1 MEKLFPLLEE
11 TSGVCT
17 DTRNISQNC
26 LFIALKGDNFNGNEF
41 ADQAI
46 NRGAKYAIVDELDKA
61 NDSTIFYVNNGLRF
75 LQKLA
80 NYHRH
85 KFDIPVV
92 GITGSNGK
100 TSTKELIHTILSKQF
115 NVLYTI
121 GNLNNHIGV
130 PLTLLRL
137 NKTHEIAI
145 IEMGANQPNDIE
157 ELCSITDANAGIITN
172 IGKAHLEGF
181 KNLKGVIHTK
191 SQLYKAVAKINGTL
205 FYNIDDSILM
215 DILPTNTENHS
226 YGMMEA
232 EVNGEL
238 HELTPYIKMSW
249 SKTGYSSPIIETK
262 MIGKYNFYNFLAAIC
277 IGNHYGISEEN
288 ISEAIADY
296 LPDNN
301 RSQVQKTKKNT
312 IIIDCYNANPT
323 SMSLALESFN
333 LIDHP
338 KKIAIIGDM
347 LELGPDGIEEHQKV
361 IEYCLDKEIPIF
373 TIGPLFRSINET
385 GFLNTSEIEQV
396 LSNLEDCLILLKGS
410 RGIRLEKLIPIL

>member
-46 NRGAKYAIVDELDKA
+46 NLGAKYAIVDELEKA
-61 NDSTIFYVNNGLRF
+61 NNSTIFYVNNGLLF

-80 NYHRH
+80 NHHRH

-181 KNLKGVIHTK
+181 KNLEGVIHTK
-191 SQLYKAVAKINGTL
+191 SQLYKAVGKINGTL

-226 YGMMEA
+226 YGMVEA

-249 SKTGYSSPIIETK
+249 SKNDYSSPIIETK
-262 MIGKYNFYNFLAAIC
+262 VIGKYNFYNFLAAIC
-277 IGNHYGISEEN
+277 IGNHYGVSEEN

-347 LELGPDGIEEHQKV
+347 LELGPDGIEEHQNV
-361 IEYCLDKEIPIF
+361 IEYCLNKEIPIF

-385 GFLNTSEIEQV
+385 GFVNTSEIEQV

>member
-46 NRGAKYAIVDELDKA
+46 NLGAKYAIVDELEKA
-61 NDSTIFYVNNGLRF
+61 NNSTIFYVNNGLLF

-80 NYHRH
+80 NHHRH

-181 KNLKGVIHTK
+181 KNLEGVIHTK
-191 SQLYKAVAKINGTL
+191 SQLYKAVGKINGTL

-226 YGMMEA
+226 YGMVEA

-249 SKTGYSSPIIETK
+249 SKNDYSSPIIETK

-277 IGNHYGISEEN
+277 IGNHYGVSEEN

-347 LELGPDGIEEHQKV
+347 LELGPDGIEEHQNV
-361 IEYCLDKEIPIF
+361 IEYCLNKEIPIF

-385 GFLNTSEIEQV
+385 GFVNTSEIEQV

>member
-205 FYNIDDSILM
+205 FL
-215 DILPTNTENHS
+215 
-226 YGMMEA
+226 
-232 EVNGEL
+232 
-238 HELTPYIKMSW
+238 
-249 SKTGYSSPIIETK
+249 
-262 MIGKYNFYNFLAAIC
+262 
-277 IGNHYGISEEN
+277 
-288 ISEAIADY
+288 
-296 LPDNN
+296 
-301 RSQVQKTKKNT
+301 
-312 IIIDCYNANPT
+312 
-323 SMSLALESFN
+323 
-333 LIDHP
+333 
-338 KKIAIIGDM
+338 
-347 LELGPDGIEEHQKV
+347 
-361 IEYCLDKEIPIF
+361 
-373 TIGPLFRSINET
+373 
-385 GFLNTSEIEQV
+385 
-396 LSNLEDCLILLKGS
+396 
-410 RGIRLEKLIPIL
+410 

>member
-1 MEKLFPLLEE
+1 
-11 TSGVCT
+11 
-17 DTRNISQNC
+17 
-26 LFIALKGDNFNGNEF
+26 
-41 ADQAI
+41 
-46 NRGAKYAIVDELDKA
+46 
-61 NDSTIFYVNNGLRF
+61 
-75 LQKLA
+75 
-80 NYHRH
+80 
-85 KFDIPVV
+85 
-92 GITGSNGK
+92 
-100 TSTKELIHTILSKQF
+100 
-115 NVLYTI
+115 
-121 GNLNNHIGV
+121 
-130 PLTLLRL
+130 
-137 NKTHEIAI
+137 
-145 IEMGANQPNDIE
+145 MGANQPNDIE

-191 SQLYKAVAKINGTL
+191 SQLYKAVEKINGTL

-361 IEYCLDKEIPIF
+361 IEYCLHKEIPIF